1 MQMLLNLNLQLQR
14 HFWHTRDFL
23 TLGEKRLD
31 GSQKKRREDASK
43 KLSSYIRV
51 FSEYQRLVSFL

>member
-31 GSQKKRREDASK
+31 GSQKKAEGGRLEKAN
-43 KLSSYIRV
+43 SYIRV